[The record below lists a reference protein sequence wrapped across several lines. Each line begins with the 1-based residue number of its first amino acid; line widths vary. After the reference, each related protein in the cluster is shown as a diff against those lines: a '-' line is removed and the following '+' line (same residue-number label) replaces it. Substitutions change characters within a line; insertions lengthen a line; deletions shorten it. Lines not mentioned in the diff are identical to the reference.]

1 MLAISKLY
9 CNFAYAKCIQRL
21 NMKIK
26 CYLTWQILLL
36 MTWVFI
42 SCHEQM
48 GHSPKASKADSILFD
63 VGVRMEYDSMI
74 ILANTYEQQGL
85 LSELDANRWRGVAYY
100 HQGHYRMSE
109 INYRKA
115 IECEVKTDED
125 QLSYNKCARR
135 LSELLLVKGDYEGSL
150 VVAIP
155 AVKKMEES
163 GIGSDIDY
171 AILLNNI
178 GCCQI
183 NLGQDEEAK
192 ESFLTARGHYANR
205 WQSDSTSRGFQEAVL
220 GTVYTSMA
228 YINTRRYA
236 ESIYWIDRTEMLLDK
251 YRQKRDARKDYFDE
265 YQGRIE
271 IMRAVA
277 KQGLGKK
284 DQAEEAYKAFL
295 QTDYSKTAPGHI
307 NANDYLVMAERYQ
320 EAADN
325 YRYLDQAIEH
335 WGMEA
340 SLDNI
345 QLYMLPKFRAN
356 KEAGRRDS
364 ARVAAENI
372 LNVLD
377 SAITGQ
383 KNSATAELATL
394 YDTQGK
400 EQEIL
405 QKEADLSRQRMWATA
420 VSLLLII
427 MFLIIYSL
435 HKRKSTHRLR
445 VAHEKLQ
452 VAYDQLEEATAHRE
466 RIESELRIAR
476 DIQMSM
482 VPNIFP
488 NREGLDIY
496 AKIEPAKE
504 VGGDL
509 YGYLLMGDE
518 LYFCLGDV
526 SGKGVPA
533 SLFMAQAT
541 RLFRTLATQHM
552 MPAEIAT
559 RMNAALSEDN
569 EQGMFVTMF
578 IGRIDLNTG
587 AMDFCNA
594 GHNPPYL
601 GDRLG
606 GAFLEILP
614 NAPIGLWPGL
624 DYDGER
630 LDDVS
635 GKMLVVYSDG
645 LNEAENR
652 QQEQFG
658 DDQIITLLQTM
669 PEASAQQVI
678 ESLYGA
684 VQTHRDGAESN
695 DDLTIMSIR
704 INTKKKDSEK

>member
-1 MLAISKLY
+1 M
-9 CNFAYAKCIQRL
+9 NTRQ

-26 CYLTWQILLL
+26 RYFSWLILFL
-36 MTWVFI
+36 MSMAFI
-42 SCHEQM
+42 ACQERM
-48 GHSPKASKADSILFD
+48 GHEVRASKADSVLFD

-74 ILANTYEQQGL
+74 VLANAYEQQGL
-85 LSELDANRWRGVAYY
+85 ISELDANRWRGVAYY

-109 INYRKA
+109 IYYRKA
-115 IECEVKTDED
+115 IECEVKTKED

-155 AVKKMEES
+155 AVKKMDES

-284 DQAEEAYKAFL
+284 RDAEEAYQEFL
-295 QTDYSKTAPGHI
+295 KTDFSKTAPGHI

-325 YRYLDQAIEH
+325 YRYLDQTLEH

-356 KEAGRRDS
+356 KEAGRQDS
-364 ARVAAENI
+364 ARVAANKI
-372 LNVLD
+372 LSVLD

-405 QKEADLSRQRMWATA
+405 QKEADLSRQRMWWTA

-427 MFLIIYSL
+427 LFFTIYTL
-435 HKRKSTHRLR
+435 HKRRSTHRLR

-569 EQGMFVTMF
+569 EQGMFVTLF
-578 IGRIDLNTG
+578 IGCIDLKEGSMN
-587 AMDFCNA
+587 FCNA
-594 GHNPPYL
+594 GHNPPYI
-601 GDRLG
+601 GDKLG
-606 GAFLEILP
+606 GEFLEMLP

-624 DYDGER
+624 EYDGER
-630 LDDVS
+630 IDDIN

-652 QQEQFG
+652 EQEQFG
-658 DDQIITLLQTM
+658 DDHILELLQTM
-669 PEASAQQVI
+669 PEASAQQTI
-678 ESLYGA
+678 EALYGA
-684 VQTHRDGAESN
+684 VQEHRDGAEPN

>member
-1 MLAISKLY
+1 
-9 CNFAYAKCIQRL
+9 
-21 NMKIK
+21 MKIK
-26 CYLTWQILLL
+26 RYLSWLSLLL
-36 MTWVFI
+36 VSLVLI
-42 SCHEQM
+42 SCHEKM
-48 GHSPKASKADSILFD
+48 GHSPKASRVDSILFD

-74 ILANTYEQQGL
+74 ILANAYEQQGL
-85 LSELDANRWRGVAYY
+85 ISELDANRWRGVAYY

-109 INYRKA
+109 IYYRKA
-115 IECEVKTDED
+115 IESEIKTEED

-155 AVKKMEES
+155 AVKKMEET

-284 DQAEEAYKAFL
+284 EQAEEAYKAFL

-364 ARVAAENI
+364 ARVAAERI

-405 QKEADLSRQRMWATA
+405 QKEADLSRQRMWWTA

-427 MFLIIYSL
+427 LFFTIYTF
-435 HKRKSTHRLR
+435 HKRRSTHRLK

-578 IGRIDLNTG
+578 IGCIDLAKG
-587 AMDFCNA
+587 IMDFCNA
-594 GHNPPYL
+594 GHNPPYI
-601 GDRLG
+601 GNTKG
-606 GAFLEILP
+606 GGEFLEMLP

-624 DYDGER
+624 EYDGER
-630 LDDVS
+630 LEDIR

-658 DDQIITLLQTM
+658 DDHILELLRKM
-669 PEASAQQVI
+669 PEASAQKVI
-678 ESLYGA
+678 ESLYEG
-684 VQTHRDGAESN
+684 VQKHRDGAEPN
-695 DDLTIMSIR
+695 DDLTILSIR
-704 INTKKKDSEK
+704 VE

>member
-1 MLAISKLY
+1 MA
-9 CNFAYAKCIQRL
+9 
-21 NMKIK
+21 
-26 CYLTWQILLL
+26 
-36 MTWVFI
+36 FI
-42 SCHEQM
+42 ACQERM
-48 GHSPKASKADSILFD
+48 GHEVRASKADSVLFD

-74 ILANTYEQQGL
+74 VLANAYEQQGL
-85 LSELDANRWRGVAYY
+85 ISELDANRWRGVAYY

-109 INYRKA
+109 IYYRKA
-115 IECEVKTDED
+115 IECEVKTKED

-155 AVKKMEES
+155 AVKKMDES

-284 DQAEEAYKAFL
+284 RDAEEAYQEFL
-295 QTDYSKTAPGHI
+295 KTDFSKTAPGHI

-325 YRYLDQAIEH
+325 YRYLDQTLEH

-356 KEAGRRDS
+356 KEAGRQDS
-364 ARVAAENI
+364 ARVAANKI
-372 LNVLD
+372 LSVLD

-405 QKEADLSRQRMWATA
+405 QKEADLSRQRMWWTA

-427 MFLIIYSL
+427 LFFTIYTF
-435 HKRKSTHRLR
+435 HKRRSTHRLR

-569 EQGMFVTMF
+569 EQGMFVTLF
-578 IGRIDLNTG
+578 IGCIDLKEGSMN
-587 AMDFCNA
+587 FCNA
-594 GHNPPYL
+594 GHNPPYI
-601 GDRLG
+601 GDKLG
-606 GAFLEILP
+606 GEFLEMLP

-624 DYDGER
+624 EYDGER
-630 LDDVS
+630 IDDIN

-652 QQEQFG
+652 EQEQFG
-658 DDQIITLLQTM
+658 DDHILELLQTM
-669 PEASAQQVI
+669 PEASAQQTI
-678 ESLYGA
+678 EALYGA
-684 VQTHRDGAESN
+684 VQEHRDGAEPN

>member
-1 MLAISKLY
+1 
-9 CNFAYAKCIQRL
+9 
-21 NMKIK
+21 MKIK
-26 CYLTWQILLL
+26 RYFSWLILFL
-36 MTWVFI
+36 MSMAFI
-42 SCHEQM
+42 ACQERM
-48 GHSPKASKADSILFD
+48 GHEVRASKADSVLFD

-74 ILANTYEQQGL
+74 VLANAYEQQGL
-85 LSELDANRWRGVAYY
+85 ISELDANRWRGVAYY

-109 INYRKA
+109 IYYRKA
-115 IECEVKTDED
+115 IECEVKTKED

-155 AVKKMEES
+155 AVKKMDES

-178 GCCQI
+178 GCCQL

-277 KQGLGKK
+277 KLGLGKK
-284 DQAEEAYKAFL
+284 RDAEEAYQEFL
-295 QTDYSKTAPGHI
+295 KTDFSKTAPGHI

-325 YRYLDQAIEH
+325 YRYLDQTLEH

-356 KEAGRRDS
+356 KEAGRQDS
-364 ARVAAENI
+364 ARVAANKI
-372 LNVLD
+372 LSVLD

-405 QKEADLSRQRMWATA
+405 QKEADLSRQRMWWTA

-427 MFLIIYSL
+427 LFFTIYTF
-435 HKRKSTHRLR
+435 HKRRSTHRLR

-569 EQGMFVTMF
+569 EQGMFVTLF
-578 IGRIDLNTG
+578 IGCIDLKEGSMN
-587 AMDFCNA
+587 FCNA
-594 GHNPPYL
+594 GHNPPYI
-601 GDRLG
+601 GDKLG
-606 GAFLEILP
+606 GEFLEMLP

-624 DYDGER
+624 EYDGER
-630 LDDVS
+630 IDDIN

-652 QQEQFG
+652 EQEQFG
-658 DDQIITLLQTM
+658 DDHILELLQTM
-669 PEASAQQVI
+669 PEASAQQTI
-678 ESLYGA
+678 EALYGA
-684 VQTHRDGAESN
+684 VQEHRDGAEPN